1 MKLCKPEQDIA
12 AAAADSIDIVA
23 VVDCEAGADSMSRP
37 DSRYPIDSGKNDK
50 IADFRKSHPIFT
62 FISFLTKLGEL
73 SKWFDEPYLRKEI
86 EKKKQDKRH
95 EIV

>member
-37 DSRYPIDSGKNDK
+37 DSRYPIDSGKMIK
-50 IADFRKSHPIFT
+50 IADFRKFHPIFI

-73 SKWFDEPYLRKEI
+73 STWFDEPYLRKEI
-86 EKKKQDKRH
+86 GKKQDKRH
-95 EIV
+95 TK